1 MNIGIK
7 HRAALFLLAVLL
19 MIPASPLSVSGH
31 ALAASALPADL
42 QGHWAEEVLSR
53 WLEQGLISGFA
64 DGKIRPD
71 QPVTRAEWMAMVN
84 GRFGLAAEAGTLAF
98 ADVKPAAWY
107 AAAAAAAVRQGYIT
121 GYADG
126 TLRPNSAVTRAEAAV
141 MLGRLGQLEP
151 AVEAASF
158 TDSLPAWSKD
168 AVGAVVGAGWMNG
181 YSDGTFRGA
190 TALTRA
196 EAAVTLDRTFAAIQK
211 AEKSESLSGDMDRPG
226 VYGPTEGTAEISGD
240 AAIRTD
246 GVTLQNT
253 VVKGN
258 LTIAEDIGSGEVH
271 LWGVTVEGQ
280 LRVIGGGINSVY
292 LWNTAA
298 NQLVVDKEDGKVRIV
313 ASGDTTLDTTDLFSG
328 AILEEHEMSGGGQGF
343 VLINVASQAAKS
355 SLVQLRGEA
364 ETVRVA
370 ASGIR
375 LELLSGQIGRLEV
388 LSGAINNVVYL
399 AQGTKIIVAVL
410 SSPVTFEGPGQV
422 LQKILGYEVQG
433 GSGRRSHSGGGSTTP
448 TNPPDP
454 PDPEPTV
461 TKLVY
466 SPEKLEFDGVGHEIS
481 VALTAVLSNGAE
493 VKATE
498 TADWYSEDEAVAT
511 VAQGTATSQGE
522 GETWIGAKYGGLTV
536 RIPVKVSVPQTPVPT
551 VTKLVYSP
559 EKLEFDGLGEQ
570 ARLTLKALLS
580 DGSEAD
586 VTEAVLYSWDP
597 TIITFENGVFTSFGE
612 GESSIFALYQGLSVR
627 IPVKVSVPP
636 AAAPAY
642 RAALSATPGDSV
654 AGAEINLTLRV
665 EKSDGSLDTGFS
677 GTKKITISGVEQA
690 LDSSYG
696 TLAGTILTGSSGEAD
711 LLFTDGEATFTF
723 ALNKADLQRLAFAVE
738 GVVIPTDEFAI
749 TIAPAAAAQL
759 QIATQPSGSV
769 ASGETFAVQPVVEVM
784 DAYGNPVKDSLS
796 VGVSVSGETAA
807 LTGTTSVQTTD
818 GRASF
823 TDLGLVGGDSTV
835 TLQFTAG
842 SLPSAASSPITVR
855 AFSAGDGTAD
865 TPYVITT
872 AAQLDSIRYHLNGH
886 FVLGGDIDLSGYSG
900 GLGWTPIGIS
910 NAGFTGTL
918 DGQGFTIRRLT
929 SLRPGGA
936 SIGLFGYIDG
946 ATITNLNLSDVNVLG
961 YMYVGGLVGYM
972 NTGTVSGVHAENVT
986 INGTSENLWFA
997 GGLIGNMAAGTIN
1010 RSSAT
1015 AVNLNA
1021 TYYLGG
1027 LVGATGAASSITE
1040 SYSSGELFINGANL
1054 GGLVGTNSGTITDS
1068 YSLANIT
1075 GASSTAGGLLGI
1087 NRGAVLNSYAAGSF
1101 YSNAVQLGGLIG
1113 ATDGGAVTG
1122 SYYDSDAT
1130 GQTDTGKGMPKTT
1143 AEMQQQS
1150 TFASS
1155 GWNFTSTWAIDA
1167 GGYPYLKWQRP

>member
-126 TLRPNSAVTRAEAAV
+126 TLRPNAAVTRAEAAV

-522 GETWIGAKYGGLTV
+522 GETWIGAKYGGLT
-536 RIPVKVSVPQTPVPT
+536 
-551 VTKLVYSP
+551 
-559 EKLEFDGLGEQ
+559 
-570 ARLTLKALLS
+570 
-580 DGSEAD
+580 
-586 VTEAVLYSWDP
+586 
-597 TIITFENGVFTSFGE
+597 
-612 GESSIFALYQGLSVR
+612 VR

-1113 ATDGGAVTG
+1113 ATDGGTVTG